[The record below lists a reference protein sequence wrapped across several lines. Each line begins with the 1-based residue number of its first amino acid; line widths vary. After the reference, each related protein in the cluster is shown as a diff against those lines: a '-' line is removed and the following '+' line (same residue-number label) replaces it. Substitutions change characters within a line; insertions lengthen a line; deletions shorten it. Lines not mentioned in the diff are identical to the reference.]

1 MTCIV
6 WTKNKL
12 YADSHIYKDGEVLQS
27 LCKIQQILKPIRIKS
42 EKEGFVFDDI
52 VHGWTGSGAFM
63 PMVKFVESLE
73 RDSNAMEEKPEDHDA
88 TGVTVA
94 FYKLATHHDLVV
106 AMGNIFSIFLIG
118 EKDNHCFSFETEGF
132 SYKKYP
138 KTETVCMGGARE
150 LVLNFLKAQD
160 SSNPDVL
167 RAMFQ
172 SFYQDHASGGF
183 IDCWEMT
190 EHEDDG
196 KPVFRRYGL
205 HHEIP
210 RDLIPQILEQV
221 YPNKK
226 RIEPTFLRRELMYKP
241 LLAIDSENQELT
253 KKLAAANAKIKRLE
267 KKLGNTPPVKKPAA
281 KKAVKQAAPKEPIR
295 LRIKPK
301 QVSSNF

>member
-42 EKEGFVFDDI
+42 NKEGFIFDDI

-73 RDSNAMEEKPEDHDA
+73 RDDANMEKHPEDVDSS
-88 TGVTVA
+88 GVTMA

-106 AMGNIFSIFLIG
+106 SMGNIFSIFMVG

-138 KTETVCMGGARE
+138 KTDTVCLGGARE
-150 LVLNFLKAQD
+150 LVLNYMKSQESD
-160 SSNPDVL
+160 NPDVL

-172 SFYQDHASGGF
+172 TFYQDHASGGF
-183 IDCWEMT
+183 IDCWEMM
-190 EHEDDG
+190 EHEDDK

-205 HHEIP
+205 HHDIP
-210 RDLIPQILEQV
+210 RDLIPTILEKV
-221 YPNKK
+221 YPNKR
-226 RIEPTFLRRELMYKP
+226 RIEPTFVRRELLMKP
-241 LLAIDSENQELT
+241 LIAIDNENQNIT
-253 KKLAAANAKIKRLE
+253 KELAAAHAKIRRYE
-267 KKLGNTPPVKKPAA
+267 KKLGINQPKKPAV
-281 KKAVKQAAPKEPIR
+281 KKAAKAVT
-295 LRIKPK
+295 
-301 QVSSNF
+301 SN

>member
-42 EKEGFVFDDI
+42 EKEGFIFDDI

-73 RDSNAMEEKPEDHDA
+73 RDAASMEKHPEDTDSS
-88 TGVTVA
+88 GVTMA

-106 AMGNIFSIFLIG
+106 AMGNIFSILMVG
-118 EKDNHCFSFETEGF
+118 EKDNHCFSFEPEGF
-132 SYKKYP
+132 TYKKYA
-138 KTETVCMGGARE
+138 KTETVCMGGGRE
-150 LVLNFLKAQD
+150 LVLNYMKSQE
-160 SSNPDVL
+160 SENPDVL

-172 SFYQDHASGGF
+172 TFYQDHASGGF

-190 EHEDDG
+190 DHDDG
-196 KPVFRRYGL
+196 KPVFRRHGL
-205 HHEIP
+205 HHDIP
-210 RDLIPQILEQV
+210 RDLIPTILEKV
-221 YPNKK
+221 YPNK
-226 RIEPTFLRRELMYKP
+226 RRVEPTFVRRELLMKP
-241 LLAIDSENQELT
+241 LIAIDAENQELT

-267 KKLGNTPPVKKPAA
+267 KKLSVTPQVKKPAA
-281 KKAVKQAAPKEPIR
+281 KKVVKKNEPKEPIR
-295 LRIKPK
+295 ARIKPH